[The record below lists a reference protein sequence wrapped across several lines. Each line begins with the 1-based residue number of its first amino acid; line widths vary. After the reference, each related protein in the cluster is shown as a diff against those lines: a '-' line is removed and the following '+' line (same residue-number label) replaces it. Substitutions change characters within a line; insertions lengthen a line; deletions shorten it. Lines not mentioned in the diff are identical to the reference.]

1 MPTISDSTR
10 GEFAL
15 IEKIRNLSA
24 PVPEGVLGIGDDC
37 AVLPQKDGLQ
47 SLVSC
52 DLLVEGEHF
61 VLDRI
66 SPRELG
72 WKSAAVNISDIAAM
86 GGRPRGTFLSLCLP
100 EKFSEADVLEFIEG
114 YNALSSRFSCPLLGG
129 DTTRGKLLCI
139 NVTVLGECPA
149 GRAVLRSGARSGDLI
164 CVTGPLGDSA
174 TGLELIL
181 SDRSSDPNYQYLK
194 ERHYLPVPRVGEG
207 MAIAKAGAGA
217 MMDISDGVAS
227 DLRHILKASA
237 VGAEVDC
244 GAIPMSTQMQKTCA
258 SLGLDPVEKALCG
271 GEDYELLFTI
281 GEQELKRLD
290 VEHYV
295 IGRITAGSTLVWKGS
310 DRDYLGFRHF

>member
-1 MPTISDSTR
+1 M
-10 GEFAL
+10 
-15 IEKIRNLSA
+15 
-24 PVPEGVLGIGDDC
+24 
-37 AVLPQKDGLQ
+37 
-47 SLVSC
+47 
-52 DLLVEGEHF
+52 
-61 VLDRI
+61 
-66 SPRELG
+66 
-72 WKSAAVNISDIAAM
+72 
-86 GGRPRGTFLSLCLP
+86 P

-149 GRAVLRSGARSGDLI
+149 GRSVLRSGAREGDLI
-164 CVTGPLGDSA
+164 CVTGCLGDSA

-181 SDRSSDPNYQYLK
+181 SGRSSAPDYQYLK
-194 ERHYLPVPRVGEG
+194 ERHYRPVPRVDEG
-207 MAIAKAGAGA
+207 MAIAKAGASA

-227 DLRHILKASA
+227 DLRHILKASS

-244 GAIPMSTQMQKTCA
+244 EAIPMSTQMQKTCA

-281 GEQELKRLD
+281 GEQELKGLE

-295 IGRITAGSTLVWKGS
+295 IGRITAGNSLVWKGS